1 MIYKKNIII
10 VIIFLTILFVGM
22 VGVLV
27 YTSLAGKLTEGNT
40 TAYTATVR
48 KVQVAGAGQPP
59 HAEIITEEYTNSLY
73 VTESVAENIDL
84 NILKKINP
92 RQKVFF
98 RIKTSKCSL
107 LNKVEFIDIV
117 ALKTNDADIFS
128 LAQYNQFFN
137 QAAFPAKIAGAAVAV
152 LFLILQIRMLLR
164 LKNTNKSRFC

>member
-59 HAEIITEEYTNSLY
+59 HTEIITEEYTNSLY

-84 NILKKINP
+84 NILKK
-92 RQKVFF
+92 
-98 RIKTSKCSL
+98 
-107 LNKVEFIDIV
+107 
-117 ALKTNDADIFS
+117 
-128 LAQYNQFFN
+128 
-137 QAAFPAKIAGAAVAV
+137 
-152 LFLILQIRMLLR
+152 
-164 LKNTNKSRFC
+164 